1 MKGSKNYEIDYCL
14 KNEKNINKTLTYNI
28 NQIITKYILLLRG
41 YLLFISEKLI
51 TIKNKENY
59 CFILLRGLDTIT
71 SVFTMLLYNTN
82 NLELAYYHSQK
93 SYFYYIE
100 FIEQISDENRSF
112 LMLNSRDASIYV
124 YKKTIFE
131 ICNPDIIRDLIKYK
145 QVNLCIDIYKNLIY
159 YAMNADF
166 VFGEKMTYITSFIED
181 IYKLNLQHIT
191 YTYLELC
198 DLYTLCQ
205 TVSNSRKNITI
216 GEYVEIIKLFVDK
229 KITNEHSCVK
239 ILNEFNEFSEFSEL
253 SV

>member
-1 MKGSKNYEIDYCL
+1 
-14 KNEKNINKTLTYNI
+14 
-28 NQIITKYILLLRG
+28 
-41 YLLFISEKLI
+41 
-51 TIKNKENY
+51 
-59 CFILLRGLDTIT
+59 
-71 SVFTMLLYNTN
+71 
-82 NLELAYYHSQK
+82 
-93 SYFYYIE
+93 
-100 FIEQISDENRSF
+100 
-112 LMLNSRDASIYV
+112 
-124 YKKTIFE
+124 
-131 ICNPDIIRDLIKYK
+131 
-145 QVNLCIDIYKNLIY
+145 
-159 YAMNADF
+159 MNADF

-181 IYKLNLQHIT
+181 IYKLNLQNIT

>member
-41 YLLFISEKLI
+41 YLMFISEKLI

-112 LMLNSRDASIYV
+112 LMLNSYIKKQFLKYV
-124 YKKTIFE
+124 IP
-131 ICNPDIIRDLIKYK
+131 I
-145 QVNLCIDIYKNLIY
+145 
-159 YAMNADF
+159 
-166 VFGEKMTYITSFIED
+166 
-181 IYKLNLQHIT
+181 
-191 YTYLELC
+191 
-198 DLYTLCQ
+198 
-205 TVSNSRKNITI
+205 
-216 GEYVEIIKLFVDK
+216 LFA
-229 KITNEHSCVK
+229 I
-239 ILNEFNEFSEFSEL
+239 
-253 SV
+253 